1 MTRVLVPVDGSEHDA
16 QTLQFLQ
23 QILGGTRDLRVSLLH
38 VASLQILTSAGMDM
52 GGMPTYTSA
61 ADIDI
66 IQKQARQTAERVIAQ
81 AEAAARGLGL
91 TTTTAVRWGDP
102 VSIILQTSEEENVDL
117 IAMGSRGAGQ
127 IAGIFLG
134 SVSDRVA
141 HRAHVPVLI
150 IHPRR
155 ERSSPAR

>member
-1 MTRVLVPVDGSEHDA
+1 MTHVLVPVDGSEHDA
-16 QTLQFLQ
+16 QTLRFLQ
-23 QILGGTRDLRVSLLH
+23 QILGGTPDLRVSLLH
-38 VASLQILTSAGMDM
+38 VASLQVLTAAGMEI

-61 ADIDI
+61 AEIDT
-66 IQKQARQTAERVIAQ
+66 IQKQARQTAERAIAR
-81 AEAAARGLGL
+81 AEAEARNLGL
-91 TTTTAVRWGDP
+91 TATSAVRWGDP
-102 VSIILQTSEEENVDL
+102 VSVILQTSGEENCDL